1 MLNKILPIQK
11 EETINYGK
19 EKVNDFWMRNDAT
32 TARGTP
38 KQFITQF
45 IKNTNSGF
53 ICIYSERI
61 TDNELINLIFGI
73 AEKVKVYILVND
85 YSQDLLPIAGKSLIR
100 YSGVKNKGTFILKNP
115 KSDDSEGLFFG
126 GQLTSTSLSAEHF
139 LFETSKN
146 DIKELFRHY
155 CYQFWSNAK
164 TEIVE
169 DNPQDVHSKPIDVFY
184 DDNKFNGKDYVYG
197 TLFEFVKETER
208 QNIVGQKIVYLNQE
222 NISPIEIV
230 DTSFKELGD
239 NKMKE
244 LLPKTEYEEQKPG
257 FKDDGVSEEITYSWR
272 NIPFYLPENA
282 KDHNLYKQWNDEKIK
297 IEFNLD
303 SFIKKIEESE
313 QREKTI
319 SSRIKRFFL
328 GKKNQFSNLKE
339 QLLKAKEVDFANLSR
354 NERDEK
360 IDSVN
365 EIYSEIVKHSKEID
379 VENKKAL
386 IDDEIE
392 NLVQELNDKNNHRTE
407 IENKISEKRKN
418 RESKVCSFCKQ
429 YEIESESKIQ
439 EWLDGL
445 KKQVASINGQLS
457 QSEKEKKALLEKKT
471 FLEKELEK
479 IKAKLDA
486 EKINDEKNKE
496 EKEKVNLQDDFE
508 KKNGQLNDSLG
519 KIGELS
525 STIENARQD
534 MKVVESK
541 INLCKKFQEELRK
554 EDVFIQKDMDE
565 ENNII
570 KEREGIKNKINAK
583 KSEKDKIEKENTEP
597 AERSSLDVFSKKK
610 QSNGISG
617 KFNIQNI
624 PQLPQIGKLFSH
636 ERNTYLAIEYWED
649 YNLGKQEAERFNA
662 KLCAIK

>member
-1 MLNKILPIQK
+1 M
-11 EETINYGK
+11 
-19 EKVNDFWMRNDAT
+19 
-32 TARGTP
+32 
-38 KQFITQF
+38 
-45 IKNTNSGF
+45 
-53 ICIYSERI
+53 
-61 TDNELINLIFGI
+61 
-73 AEKVKVYILVND
+73 
-85 YSQDLLPIAGKSLIR
+85 
-100 YSGVKNKGTFILKNP
+100 
-115 KSDDSEGLFFG
+115 
-126 GQLTSTSLSAEHF
+126 
-139 LFETSKN
+139 
-146 DIKELFRHY
+146 
-155 CYQFWSNAK
+155 
-164 TEIVE
+164 
-169 DNPQDVHSKPIDVFY
+169 
-184 DDNKFNGKDYVYG
+184 
-197 TLFEFVKETER
+197 
-208 QNIVGQKIVYLNQE
+208 
-222 NISPIEIV
+222 
-230 DTSFKELGD
+230 
-239 NKMKE
+239 
-244 LLPKTEYEEQKPG
+244 
-257 FKDDGVSEEITYSWR
+257 
-272 NIPFYLPENA
+272 
-282 KDHNLYKQWNDEKIK
+282 
-297 IEFNLD
+297 
-303 SFIKKIEESE
+303 
-313 QREKTI
+313 
-319 SSRIKRFFL
+319 
-328 GKKNQFSNLKE
+328 
-339 QLLKAKEVDFANLSR
+339 
-354 NERDEK
+354 
-360 IDSVN
+360 
-365 EIYSEIVKHSKEID
+365 
-379 VENKKAL
+379 
-386 IDDEIE
+386 
-392 NLVQELNDKNNHRTE
+392 NDKNNHRTE

-565 ENNII
+565 EKNII

-649 YNLGKQEAERFNA
+649 YNLGKHEAERFNA

>member
-1 MLNKILPIQK
+1 MLNKILPVQK
-11 EETINYGK
+11 EETVNYGK
-19 EKVNDFWMRNDAT
+19 EKINDFWMLKDGPITRS
-32 TARGTP
+32 TP

-45 IKNTNSGF
+45 IKNTDSGF
-53 ICIYSERI
+53 ICIYSEKI
-61 TDNELINLIFGI
+61 TDNELINLLFNI
-73 AEKVKVYILVND
+73 AEKIKVYILVND
-85 YSQDLLPIAGKSLIR
+85 YSQELLPIVGKSLIR

-126 GQLTSTSLSAEHF
+126 GQLTSTSLSAAHF

-169 DNPQDVHSKPIDVFY
+169 DTPQDVHSKPIDVFY

-197 TLFEFVKETER
+197 TLFKFVKETER

-222 NISPIEIV
+222 NISPIEIIAS
-230 DTSFKELGD
+230 SFKELGD
-239 NKMKE
+239 NKIKE
-244 LLPKTEYEEQKPG
+244 LLPKTEYEEQKPV

-272 NIPFYLPENA
+272 NVPFYLPENA
-282 KDHNLYKQWNDEKIK
+282 KDHNLYTQWNDEKIK
-297 IEFNLD
+297 IKSKLD
-303 SFIKKIEESE
+303 SLITKIEESE
-313 QREKTI
+313 QKEKTI
-319 SSRIKRFFL
+319 SSRIKRLFL
-328 GKKNQFSNLKE
+328 GKKNLFSNLKE
-339 QLLKAKEVDFANLSR
+339 QLLKIEEVDFANLSK
-354 NERDEK
+354 NEKDEK
-360 IDSVN
+360 INKVN
-365 EIYSEIVKHSKEID
+365 EIYREIVKQSKEID

-392 NLVQELNDKNNHRTE
+392 NLAQELNDKNNFQIE
-407 IENKISEKRKN
+407 IEKKLSEKRKN
-418 RESKVCSFCKQ
+418 RESKICSFCKQ

-486 EKINDEKNKE
+486 EKINDEKNME
-496 EKEKVNLQDDFE
+496 EKEKVDLQDDFD
-508 KKNGQLNDSLG
+508 KKNGQLNDSLE
-519 KIGELS
+519 KIGNLS
-525 STIENARQD
+525 DIIEMKQQDRENIEN
-534 MKVVESK
+534 K
-541 INLCKKFQEELRK
+541 INLCKKFQEEIRN
-554 EDVFIQKDMDE
+554 ENVFIQKVIDE
-565 ENNII
+565 KNKII
-570 KEREGIKNKINAK
+570 KEKERIENSINAK
-583 KSEKDKIEKENTEP
+583 KDEKEKIEKENIEP
-597 AERSSLDVFSKKK
+597 AEKSSLDVFSKKK

-617 KFNIQNI
+617 KFDIQNI
-624 PQLPQIGKLFSH
+624 PQLPQIGKLFSY

>member
-1 MLNKILPIQK
+1 MSNKILPVQK
-11 EETINYGK
+11 EETVNYGK
-19 EKVNDFWMRNDAT
+19 EKINDFWMLKDGPITRS
-32 TARGTP
+32 TP
-38 KQFITQF
+38 KHFITQF
-45 IKNTNSGF
+45 IKNTDSGF
-53 ICIYSERI
+53 ICIYSEKI
-61 TDNELINLIFGI
+61 TDNELINLLFNI
-73 AEKVKVYILVND
+73 AEKIKVYILVND
-85 YSQDLLPIAGKSLIR
+85 YSQELLPIVGKSLIR

-126 GQLTSTSLSAEHF
+126 GQLTSTSLSAAHF

-169 DNPQDVHSKPIDVFY
+169 DTPQDVHSKPIDVFY

-197 TLFEFVKETER
+197 TLFKFVKETER

-222 NISPIEIV
+222 NISPIEIIAS
-230 DTSFKELGD
+230 SFKELGD
-239 NKMKE
+239 NKIKE
-244 LLPKTEYEEQKPG
+244 LLPKTEYEEQKPV

-282 KDHNLYKQWNDEKIK
+282 KDHSLYTQWNDEKIK
-297 IEFNLD
+297 IKSKLD
-303 SFIKKIEESE
+303 SLITKIEESE
-313 QREKTI
+313 QKEKTI

-328 GKKNQFSNLKE
+328 GKKNLFSNLKE
-339 QLLKAKEVDFANLSR
+339 QLLKIKEVDFANLSK
-354 NERDEK
+354 NEKDEK
-360 IDSVN
+360 INKVN
-365 EIYSEIVKHSKEID
+365 EIYCEIVKQLKEID

-392 NLVQELNDKNNHRTE
+392 NLAQELNDKNNFQIE
-407 IENKISEKRKN
+407 IEKKLSEKRKN
-418 RESKVCSFCKQ
+418 RESKICSFCKQ

-439 EWLDGL
+439 EWQDDL
-445 KKQVASINGQLS
+445 KKQAESIKTHLV
-457 QSEKEKKALLEKKT
+457 QSEKEKKALLGKKS
-471 FLEKELEK
+471 FLEDKLEN
-479 IKAKLDA
+479 IKAKLDM
-486 EKINDEKNKE
+486 KKNNDEKNME
-496 EKEKVNLQDDFE
+496 EKEKVDLQDDFE
-508 KKNGQLNDSLG
+508 KMKGQLNDSLG

-525 STIENARQD
+525 NTIEKARQD

-541 INLCKKFQEELRK
+541 INLCKMFQEELRK

-570 KEREGIKNKINAK
+570 KERERIENKINAK
-583 KSEKDKIEKENTEP
+583 ESEKDKIEKENTEP

-610 QSNGISG
+610 QSSGIYG
-617 KFNIQNI
+617 KFDIQNI
-624 PQLPQIGKLFSH
+624 PQLPQIGKLFSY

-649 YNLGKQEAERFNA
+649 YNLGKEEAERFNA

>member
-1 MLNKILPIQK
+1 MLNKILPVQK
-11 EETINYGK
+11 EETVNYGK
-19 EKVNDFWMRNDAT
+19 EKINDFWMLKDGPITRS
-32 TARGTP
+32 TP

-45 IKNTNSGF
+45 IKNTDSGF
-53 ICIYSERI
+53 ICIYSEKI
-61 TDNELINLIFGI
+61 TDNELINLLFNI
-73 AEKVKVYILVND
+73 AEKIKVYILVND
-85 YSQDLLPIAGKSLIR
+85 YSQELLPIVGKSLIR

-126 GQLTSTSLSAEHF
+126 GQLTSTSLSAAHF

-169 DNPQDVHSKPIDVFY
+169 DTPQDVHSKPIDVFY

-197 TLFEFVKETER
+197 TLFKFVKETER

-222 NISPIEIV
+222 NISPIEIIAS
-230 DTSFKELGD
+230 SFKELGD
-239 NKMKE
+239 NNIKE
-244 LLPKTEYEEQKPG
+244 LLPKTEYEEQKPV

-272 NIPFYLPENA
+272 NVPFYLPENA
-282 KDHNLYKQWNDEKIK
+282 KDHNLYKQWNDEKVKIK
-297 IEFNLD
+297 FNLD

-328 GKKNQFSNLKE
+328 GKKNLFSNLKE
-339 QLLKAKEVDFANLSR
+339 QLLKIEEVDFANLSK
-354 NERDEK
+354 NEKDEK
-360 IDSVN
+360 INKVN
-365 EIYSEIVKHSKEID
+365 EIYREIVKQSKEID

-392 NLVQELNDKNNHRTE
+392 NLAQELNDKNNFQIE
-407 IENKISEKRKN
+407 IEKKLSEKRKN
-418 RESKVCSFCKQ
+418 RESKICSFCKQ

-439 EWLDGL
+439 EWQDDLR
-445 KKQVASINGQLS
+445 KQAESIKTHLV
-457 QSEKEKKALLEKKT
+457 QSESEKKALLEKKS
-471 FLEKELEK
+471 FLEDKLEN
-479 IKAKLDA
+479 IKAKLDM
-486 EKINDEKNKE
+486 KKNNDEKNME
-496 EKEKVNLQDDFE
+496 EKEKVDLQDDFD
-508 KKNGQLNDSLG
+508 KKNGQLNDSLE
-519 KIGELS
+519 KIGNLS
-525 STIENARQD
+525 DIIEMKQQDRENIEN
-534 MKVVESK
+534 K
-541 INLCKKFQEELRK
+541 INLCKKFQEEIRN
-554 EDVFIQKDMDE
+554 ENVFIQKVIDE
-565 ENNII
+565 KNKII
-570 KEREGIKNKINAK
+570 KEKERIENSINAK
-583 KSEKDKIEKENTEP
+583 KDEKEKIEKENIEP
-597 AERSSLDVFSKKK
+597 AEKSSLDVFSKKK

-617 KFNIQNI
+617 KFDIQNI
-624 PQLPQIGKLFSH
+624 PQLPQIGKLFSY

>member
-1 MLNKILPIQK
+1 MSNKILPVQK
-11 EETINYGK
+11 EETVNYGK
-19 EKVNDFWMRNDAT
+19 EKINDFWMLKDGPITRS
-32 TARGTP
+32 TP

-45 IKNTNSGF
+45 IKNTDSGF
-53 ICIYSERI
+53 ICIYSEKI
-61 TDNELINLIFGI
+61 TDNELINLLFNI
-73 AEKVKVYILVND
+73 AEKIKVYILVND
-85 YSQDLLPIAGKSLIR
+85 YSQELLPIVGRSLIR

-126 GQLTSTSLSAEHF
+126 GQLTSTSLSAAQF

-169 DNPQDVHSKPIDVFY
+169 DTPQDVHSKPIDVFY

-197 TLFEFVKETER
+197 TLFKFVKETER

-222 NISPIEIV
+222 NISPIEIIAS
-230 DTSFKELGD
+230 SFKELGD
-239 NKMKE
+239 NKIKE
-244 LLPKTEYEEQKPG
+244 LLPKTEYEEQKPV

-282 KDHNLYKQWNDEKIK
+282 KDHSLYTQWNDEKIK
-297 IEFNLD
+297 IKSKLD
-303 SFIKKIEESE
+303 SLITKIEESE
-313 QREKTI
+313 QKEKTI

-328 GKKNQFSNLKE
+328 GKKNLFSNLKE
-339 QLLKAKEVDFANLSR
+339 QLLKIKEVDFANLSR

-360 IDSVN
+360 IDRVN

-392 NLVQELNDKNNHRTE
+392 NLKQELNDKNNYQIE
-407 IENKISEKRKN
+407 IEEKISEKRKN
-418 RESKVCSFCKQ
+418 RKSKVCSFCKQ
-429 YEIESESKIQ
+429 NEIESESKIQ

-445 KKQVASINGQLS
+445 KKQVESINGPLS
-457 QSEKEKKALLEKKT
+457 QSEK
-471 FLEKELEK
+471 
-479 IKAKLDA
+479 
-486 EKINDEKNKE
+486 
-496 EKEKVNLQDDFE
+496 
-508 KKNGQLNDSLG
+508 
-519 KIGELS
+519 
-525 STIENARQD
+525 ARQD

-541 INLCKKFQEELRK
+541 INLCKMFQEELRN

-570 KEREGIKNKINAK
+570 RERERIENKINAK
-583 KSEKDKIEKENTEP
+583 ESEKDKIEKENTEP

-617 KFNIQNI
+617 KFDIQNI
-624 PQLPQIGKLFSH
+624 PQLPQIGKLFSY

>member
-1 MLNKILPIQK
+1 MSNKILPVQK

-19 EKVNDFWMRNDAT
+19 EKINDFWMLKDGPITRS
-32 TARGTP
+32 TP

-45 IKNTNSGF
+45 IKNTDSGF
-53 ICIYSERI
+53 ICIYSEKI
-61 TDNELINLIFGI
+61 TDNELINLLFNI
-73 AEKVKVYILVND
+73 AEKIKVYILVND
-85 YSQDLLPIAGKSLIR
+85 YSQELLPIVGRSLIR

-115 KSDDSEGLFFG
+115 KSGDSEGLFFG
-126 GQLTSTSLSAEHF
+126 GQLTSTSLSAAHF

-169 DNPQDVHSKPIDVFY
+169 DTPQDVHSKPIDVFY

-197 TLFEFVKETER
+197 TLFKFVKETER

-222 NISPIEIV
+222 NISPIEIIAS
-230 DTSFKELGD
+230 SFKELGD
-239 NKMKE
+239 NKIKE
-244 LLPKTEYEEQKPG
+244 LLPKTEYEEQKPV

-282 KDHNLYKQWNDEKIK
+282 KDHSLYTQWNDEKIK
-297 IEFNLD
+297 IKSKLD
-303 SFIKKIEESE
+303 SLITKIEESE
-313 QREKTI
+313 QKEKTI

-328 GKKNQFSNLKE
+328 GKKNLFSNLKE
-339 QLLKAKEVDFANLSR
+339 QLLKIKEVDFANLSR

-360 IDSVN
+360 IDRVN

-392 NLVQELNDKNNHRTE
+392 NLKQELNDKNNYQIE
-407 IENKISEKRKN
+407 IEEKISEKRKN
-418 RESKVCSFCKQ
+418 RKSKVCSFCKQ
-429 YEIESESKIQ
+429 NEIESESKIQ

-445 KKQVASINGQLS
+445 KKQVESINGQLS
-457 QSEKEKKALLEKKT
+457 QSEKEKKGIIGEKT
-471 FLEKELEK
+471 SLEKELEK

-486 EKINDEKNKE
+486 EKNNDEKNKE

-508 KKNGQLNDSLG
+508 KMNGQLNDSLG

-525 STIENARQD
+525 NTIEKARQD

-541 INLCKKFQEELRK
+541 INLCKMFQEELRN

-570 KEREGIKNKINAK
+570 RERERIENKINAK
-583 KSEKDKIEKENTEP
+583 ESEKDKIEKENTEP

-617 KFNIQNI
+617 KFDIQNI
-624 PQLPQIGKLFSH
+624 PQLPQIGKLFSY

-649 YNLGKQEAERFNA
+649 YSLGKQEAERFNA

>member
-1 MLNKILPIQK
+1 MSNKILPVQK
-11 EETINYGK
+11 EETVNYGK
-19 EKVNDFWMRNDAT
+19 EKINDFWMLKDGPITRS
-32 TARGTP
+32 TP

-45 IKNTNSGF
+45 IKNTDSGF
-53 ICIYSERI
+53 ICIYSEKI
-61 TDNELINLIFGI
+61 TDNELINLLFNI
-73 AEKVKVYILVND
+73 AEKIKVYILVND
-85 YSQDLLPIAGKSLIR
+85 YSQELLPIVGKSLIR

-126 GQLTSTSLSAEHF
+126 GQLTSTSLSAAHF

-169 DNPQDVHSKPIDVFY
+169 DTPQDVHSKPIDVFY

-197 TLFEFVKETER
+197 TLFKFVKETER

-222 NISPIEIV
+222 NISPIEIIAS
-230 DTSFKELGD
+230 SFKELGD
-239 NKMKE
+239 NKIKE
-244 LLPKTEYEEQKPG
+244 LLPKTEYEEQKPV
-257 FKDDGVSEEITYSWR
+257 FKDDGVSEKITYSWR
-272 NIPFYLPENA
+272 NVPFYLPENA
-282 KDHNLYKQWNDEKIK
+282 KDHNLYKQWNDEKVK

-339 QLLKAKEVDFANLSR
+339 QLLKVKEVDFANLSR

-407 IENKISEKRKN
+407 IKNKISEKRKN

-565 ENNII
+565 EKNII

-649 YNLGKQEAERFNA
+649 YNLGKHEAERFNA

>member
-1 MLNKILPIQK
+1 MLNKILPVQK
-11 EETINYGK
+11 EETVNYGK
-19 EKVNDFWMRNDAT
+19 EKINDFWMLKDGPITRS
-32 TARGTP
+32 TP
-38 KQFITQF
+38 KQFIMQF
-45 IKNTNSGF
+45 IKNTDSGF
-53 ICIYSERI
+53 ICIYSEKI
-61 TDNELINLIFGI
+61 TDNELINLLFNI
-73 AEKVKVYILVND
+73 AEKIKVYILVND
-85 YSQDLLPIAGKSLIR
+85 YSQELLPIVGKSLIR

-126 GQLTSTSLSAEHF
+126 GQLTSTSLSAAHF

-169 DNPQDVHSKPIDVFY
+169 DTPQDVHSKPIDVFY

-197 TLFEFVKETER
+197 TLFKFVKETER

-222 NISPIEIV
+222 NISPIEIIAS
-230 DTSFKELGD
+230 SFKELGD
-239 NKMKE
+239 NKIKE
-244 LLPKTEYEEQKPG
+244 LLPKTEYEEQKPV

-282 KDHNLYKQWNDEKIK
+282 KDHNLYKQWNDEKVKIK
-297 IEFNLD
+297 FNLD

-339 QLLKAKEVDFANLSR
+339 QLLKAREIDFANLSR

-360 IDSVN
+360 IDRVN
-365 EIYSEIVKHSKEID
+365 EIYREIVKQSKEID

-392 NLVQELNDKNNHRTE
+392 NLAQELNDKNNFQIE
-407 IENKISEKRKN
+407 IEKKLSEKRKN
-418 RESKVCSFCKQ
+418 RESKICSFCKQ

-486 EKINDEKNKE
+486 EKINDEKNME
-496 EKEKVNLQDDFE
+496 EKEKVDLQDDFD
-508 KKNGQLNDSLG
+508 KKNGQLNDSLE
-519 KIGELS
+519 KIGNLS
-525 STIENARQD
+525 DIIEMKQQDRENIEN
-534 MKVVESK
+534 K
-541 INLCKKFQEELRK
+541 INLCKKFQEEIRN
-554 EDVFIQKDMDE
+554 ENVFIQKVIDE
-565 ENNII
+565 KNKII
-570 KEREGIKNKINAK
+570 KEKERIENSINAK
-583 KSEKDKIEKENTEP
+583 KDEKEKIEKENIEP
-597 AERSSLDVFSKKK
+597 AEKSSLDVFSKKK
-610 QSNGISG
+610 QSSGIYG
-617 KFNIQNI
+617 KFDIQNI
-624 PQLPQIGKLFSH
+624 PQLPQIGKLFSY

>member
-1 MLNKILPIQK
+1 MLNKILPVQK
-11 EETINYGK
+11 EETVNYGK
-19 EKVNDFWMRNDAT
+19 EKINDFWMLKDGPITRN
-32 TARGTP
+32 TP

-45 IKNTNSGF
+45 IKNTDSGF
-53 ICIYSERI
+53 ICIYSEKI
-61 TDNELINLIFGI
+61 TDNELINLLFNI
-73 AEKVKVYILVND
+73 AEKIKVYILVND
-85 YSQDLLPIAGKSLIR
+85 YSQELLPIVGKSLIR

-126 GQLTSTSLSAEHF
+126 GQLTSTSLSAAHF

-169 DNPQDVHSKPIDVFY
+169 DTPQDVHSKPIDVFY

-197 TLFEFVKETER
+197 TLFKFVKETER

-222 NISPIEIV
+222 NISPIEI
-230 DTSFKELGD
+230 TASSFKELGD
-239 NKMKE
+239 NKIKE
-244 LLPKTEYEEQKPG
+244 LLPKTEYEEQKPV

-272 NIPFYLPENA
+272 NVPFYLPENA
-282 KDHNLYKQWNDEKIK
+282 KDHNLYTQWNDEKIK
-297 IEFNLD
+297 IKSNID

-339 QLLKAKEVDFANLSR
+339 QLLKVKEVDFANLSR

-392 NLVQELNDKNNHRTE
+392 NLAQELNDKNNFQIE
-407 IENKISEKRKN
+407 IEKKLSEKRKN
-418 RESKVCSFCKQ
+418 RESKICSFCKQ

-439 EWLDGL
+439 EWQDDLR
-445 KKQVASINGQLS
+445 KQAESIKTHLV
-457 QSEKEKKALLEKKT
+457 QSEKEKKALLEKKS
-471 FLEKELEK
+471 FLEDKLK
-479 IKAKLDA
+479 NIKAKLDM
-486 EKINDEKNKE
+486 KKNNDEKNME
-496 EKEKVNLQDDFE
+496 EKEKVDLQDDFD
-508 KKNGQLNDSLG
+508 KKNGQLNDSLE
-519 KIGELS
+519 KIGNLS
-525 STIENARQD
+525 DIIEMKQQDRENIEN
-534 MKVVESK
+534 K
-541 INLCKKFQEELRK
+541 INLCKKFQEEIRN
-554 EDVFIQKDMDE
+554 ENVFIQKVIDE
-565 ENNII
+565 KNKII
-570 KEREGIKNKINAK
+570 KEKERIENSINAK
-583 KSEKDKIEKENTEP
+583 KDEKEKIEKENIEP
-597 AERSSLDVFSKKK
+597 AEKSSLDVFSKKK
-610 QSNGISG
+610 QSSGIYG
-617 KFNIQNI
+617 KFDIQNI
-624 PQLPQIGKLFSH
+624 PQLPQIGKLFSY

>member
-1 MLNKILPIQK
+1 MLNKILPVQK
-11 EETINYGK
+11 EETVNYGK
-19 EKVNDFWMRNDAT
+19 EKINDFWMLKDGPITRS
-32 TARGTP
+32 TP

-45 IKNTNSGF
+45 IKNTDSGF
-53 ICIYSERI
+53 ICIYSEKI
-61 TDNELINLIFGI
+61 TDNELINLLFNI
-73 AEKVKVYILVND
+73 AEKIKVYILVND
-85 YSQDLLPIAGKSLIR
+85 YSQELLPIVGKSLIR

-126 GQLTSTSLSAEHF
+126 GQLTSTSLSAAHF
-139 LFETSKN
+139 LFETSKH

-169 DNPQDVHSKPIDVFY
+169 DTPQDVHSKPIDVFY

-197 TLFEFVKETER
+197 TLFKFVKETER

-222 NISPIEIV
+222 NISPIEIIAS
-230 DTSFKELGD
+230 SFKELGD
-239 NKMKE
+239 NKIKE

-282 KDHNLYKQWNDEKIK
+282 KDHNLYKQWNDEKVKIK
-297 IEFNLD
+297 FNLD

-339 QLLKAKEVDFANLSR
+339 QLLKAREIDFANLSR

-360 IDSVN
+360 IDRVN

-392 NLVQELNDKNNHRTE
+392 NLAQELNDKNNFQIE
-407 IENKISEKRKN
+407 IEKKLSEKRKN
-418 RESKVCSFCKQ
+418 RESKICSFCKQ

-439 EWLDGL
+439 EWQDDLR
-445 KKQVASINGQLS
+445 KQAESIKTHLV

-486 EKINDEKNKE
+486 EKNNDEKNKE
-496 EKEKVNLQDDFE
+496 EKEKVNLQDDFD
-508 KKNGQLNDSLG
+508 KKNGQLNDSLE
-519 KIGELS
+519 KIGNLS
-525 STIENARQD
+525 DIIEMKQQDRENIEN
-534 MKVVESK
+534 K
-541 INLCKKFQEELRK
+541 INLCKKFQEEIRN
-554 EDVFIQKDMDE
+554 ENVFIQKDMDE

-570 KEREGIKNKINAK
+570 KERERIENKINAK

-617 KFNIQNI
+617 KFGIQNI
-624 PQLPQIGKLFSH
+624 PQLPQTGKLFSH

>member
-1 MLNKILPIQK
+1 MSNKILPIQK

-230 DTSFKELGD
+230 ATSFKELGD

-257 FKDDGVSEEITYSWR
+257 FKDDGISEEITYSWR
-272 NIPFYLPENA
+272 NVPFYLPENA

-297 IEFNLD
+297 IKSNID

-339 QLLKAKEVDFANLSR
+339 QLLKVKEVDFANLSR

-360 IDSVN
+360 IDRVN
-365 EIYSEIVKHSKEID
+365 GIYSEIVKHSKEID

-445 KKQVASINGQLS
+445 KKQVESINGQLS

-525 STIENARQD
+525 NTIENARQD

-541 INLCKKFQEELRK
+541 INLCKMFQEELRK

-565 ENNII
+565 KNNII
-570 KEREGIKNKINAK
+570 KERERIENKINAK
-583 KSEKDKIEKENTEP
+583 ESEKDKIEKENTEP

-617 KFNIQNI
+617 KFGIQNI